1 MNYEE
6 EQEYKAWL
14 EERGYNFTL
23 IANEYS
29 WLAAYERI
37 VKMNNIDTIS
47 IMLKEGQEEYQTIE
61 DLQNNDYQE
70 YMEVMK
76 NAKI

>member
-14 EERGYNFTL
+14 EERGYNFIL

-70 YMEVMK
+70 YMAYK
-76 NAKI
+76 SK

>member
-1 MNYEE
+1 M
-6 EQEYKAWL
+6 
-14 EERGYNFTL
+14 
-23 IANEYS
+23 ANEYD

-37 VKMNNIDTIS
+37 VKTNNIDTIN

-61 DLQNNDYQE
+61 DLQSNDYQE
-70 YMEVMK
+70 YMEVLK